1 MVRLARPLA
10 VGLMALLAACGPSA
24 SSTLAPSAT
33 RVAASDFADARSPEA
48 TAPPIATAPTPTTQP
63 VAPAAQLAPSVQAR
77 AYPTVAPAQPLH
89 NPATSGT
96 PVLDRTS
103 GMLQVVDSAGRPIP
117 TMSYN
122 LTVYIWAPTS
132 ANGRQ
137 VWIMTQ
143 RRLYSNCCLPVQ
155 LNISGGAWTVQ
166 GAVSNGWFTRWVD
179 FRSDPGPP

>member
-1 MVRLARPLA
+1 MVRLAGPFA
-10 VGLMALLAACGPSA
+10 IGVTALLAACGPSA

-33 RVAASDFADARSPEA
+33 PAASDVVVAKSPEA
-48 TAPPIATAPTPTTQP
+48 TAPPIPSAPTPATQP
-63 VAPAAQLAPSVQAR
+63 VASAAPLAPSVQAR
-77 AYPTVAPAQPLH
+77 AYPTVAPAGPAH
-89 NPATSGT
+89 TPATSGT
-96 PVLDRTS
+96 PVLDRAS
-103 GMLQVVDSAGRPIP
+103 GVLQVVDSAGRPIP

-122 LTVYIWAPTS
+122 LTVYIYAPTS

-166 GAVSNGWFTRWVD
+166 GPVSNGWFTRWLD